1 MELVT
6 ARNKSHSPR
15 VITVWSSL
23 KSQELFVVFLQF
35 LVMRSPVRALVLPL
49 YTNVLKRL
57 IQPLGIIPEAPT
69 ATGICCTSTFRIAHI
84 GDREI

>member
-15 VITVWSSL
+15 VIRVWSSL

-57 IQPLGIIPEAPT
+57 IQSLGIIPKAPT
-69 ATGICCTSTFRIAHI
+69 ATGIWCTSTFRIAHI